1 MALEI
6 ETQGAFIFREM
17 TGARLNQGLTGANSA
32 SGYHRERFDFLP
44 QSSLGQPLEMWP

>member
-1 MALEI
+1 MALET
-6 ETQGAFIFREM
+6 ETQGAFIFQGT
-17 TGARLNQGLTGANSA
+17 TGPRPNKALTGANSA

>member
-32 SGYHRERFDFLP
+32 SGFHCECFDPVLLF
-44 QSSLGQPLEMWP
+44 SMGQPLEVCP